1 MKYKVGDLIYDTS
14 YDCLGIITDVKEFDF
29 PRREDEGDRWGYYL
43 KWFEDAGLSFFEYE
57 YNISRDEEKNI
68 LTVAVIP
75 F

>member
-43 KWFEDAGLSFFEYE
+43 KWFEDVGLTVFEYE
-57 YNISRDEEKNI
+57 YNISRDEDKNI
-68 LTVAVIP
+68 LTVAGIP